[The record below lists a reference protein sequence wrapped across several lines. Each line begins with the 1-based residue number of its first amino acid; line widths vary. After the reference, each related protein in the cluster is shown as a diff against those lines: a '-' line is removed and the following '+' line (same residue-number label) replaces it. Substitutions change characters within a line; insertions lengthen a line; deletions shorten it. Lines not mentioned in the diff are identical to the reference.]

1 MTRTSLLVLLVL
13 ACQAP
18 SPDVHELGCAKVAA
32 GRTREICEGISASLE
47 WTWVGHAS
55 LSLGYKP
62 SFAGIAKVYC
72 RLAIVPADLPQLEAL
87 KVEPDWRLVSGA
99 DFLVRILANL
109 ATPPPED
116 AASIFNPTNPDYL
129 LKAGCGRH

>member
-1 MTRTSLLVLLVL
+1 MPRTLLLALLVLG
-13 ACQAP
+13 CQAP
-18 SPDVHELGCAKVAA
+18 SPDVHALGCAKVSA

-47 WTWVGHAS
+47 WTWAGHAS
-55 LSLGYKP
+55 IAPGYKP

-72 RLAIVPADLPQLEAL
+72 RLSIVPADLPHLEAL
-87 KVEPDWRLVSGA
+87 KAQPDWRLVSGA

-116 AASIFNPTNPDYL
+116 ANSIFNPSNPDYL
-129 LKAGCGRH
+129 LKAGCGRR